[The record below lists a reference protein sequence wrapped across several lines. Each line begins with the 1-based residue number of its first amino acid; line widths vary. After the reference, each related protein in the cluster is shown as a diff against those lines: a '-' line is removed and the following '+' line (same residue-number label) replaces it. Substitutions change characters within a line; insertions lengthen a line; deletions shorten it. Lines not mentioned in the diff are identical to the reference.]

1 LWIEAGEKKK
11 MILRARLK
19 TPFSQEIFIFPQ
31 KISLFSLGKQE
42 SLRKIEF
49 PNYPFGTLFFQG
61 INIF

>member
-1 LWIEAGEKKK
+1 